1 MARTQ
6 DRAKARSKN
15 KRATTKNSG
24 LDKNTIQRA
33 AANALLSLTPATVSA
48 MCKDLDPDLGYELV
62 YAAANQTLQHFEGM
76 DGIGRVKPP
85 TEMAVVV
92 KHDPSLSFT
101 EIRYSFTE
109 AKFTIYTPDDLHAS
123 VLAGDRKVTKEEALR
138 NNLSESLPSAQLKLF
153 YNQGLL
159 LAQGDE
165 EAYRNRY
172 LPEQFRSGRPSS
184 AKTKRQSKKRRK

>member
-1 MARTQ
+1 MA
-6 DRAKARSKN
+6 
-15 KRATTKNSG
+15 

-33 AANALLSLTPATVSA
+33 AANALLSLTPATISA

-62 YAAANQTLQHFEGM
+62 YAAANQTLQHIEGVECS
-76 DGIGRVKPP
+76 GRIKPP
-85 TEMAVVV
+85 TEMAVTV
-92 KHDPSLSFT
+92 KYDPLLTHT

-109 AKFTIYTPDDLHAS
+109 ARFTIYTPDDLQTTVRS
-123 VLAGDRKVTKEEALR
+123 GDRKVTKEEALR

-172 LPEQFRSGRPSS
+172 LPPQFRKANLK
-184 AKTKRQSKKRRK
+184 AKKKKRER